1 MAEMMKMTEM
11 SKEEGILEPD
21 EIELALRRFAM
32 TNNNQA
38 LTKLLNSMFPTAKDL
53 VDHELNKDD
62 KNEDMKEGD

>member
-1 MAEMMKMTEM
+1 MDKMTEM

-32 TNNNQA
+32 SKNDQQ

-53 VDHELNKDD
+53 VDHETNKND
-62 KNEDMKEGD
+62 KSEDKKEGA